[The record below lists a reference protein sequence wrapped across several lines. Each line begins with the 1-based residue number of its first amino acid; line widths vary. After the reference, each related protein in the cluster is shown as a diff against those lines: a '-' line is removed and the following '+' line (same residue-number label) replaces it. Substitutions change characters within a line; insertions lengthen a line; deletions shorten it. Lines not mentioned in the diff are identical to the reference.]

1 MSEESTKIT
10 INEKEYEIDSL
21 DEQEKY
27 FVHQVNTLRQ
37 RIAEA
42 RFNLD
47 QMTAAESQFVNQL
60 VSSINAKEEEANE
73 ES

>member
-10 INEKEYEIDSL
+10 INEKEYEVDSL

-27 FVHQVNTLRQ
+27 FVHQVNALRQ

-60 VSSINAKEEEANE
+60 VSSVNAKEEEANE

>member
-47 QMTAAESQFVNQL
+47 QMVAAEDAFTKAL
-60 VSSINAKEEEANE
+60 VASVQASEVKEEAAE
-73 ES
+73 

>member
-1 MSEESTKIT
+1 MSEESPKIT

-60 VSSINAKEEEANE
+60 VSSVNAKEEEANE

>member
-47 QMTAAESQFVNQL
+47 QLTAAEGQFINQL
-60 VSSINAKEEEANE
+60 VSSVNAKEEEANE

>member
-1 MSEESTKIT
+1 MSEESPKII

-60 VSSINAKEEEANE
+60 VSSVNAKEEEANE

>member
-60 VSSINAKEEEANE
+60 VSSVNAKEEEANE

>member
-47 QMTAAESQFVNQL
+47 QLTAAESQFVNQL
-60 VSSINAKEEEANE
+60 VSSVNAKEEEANE

>member
-47 QMTAAESQFVNQL
+47 QMTASESQFVNQL
-60 VSSINAKEEEANE
+60 VSSVNAKEEEANE